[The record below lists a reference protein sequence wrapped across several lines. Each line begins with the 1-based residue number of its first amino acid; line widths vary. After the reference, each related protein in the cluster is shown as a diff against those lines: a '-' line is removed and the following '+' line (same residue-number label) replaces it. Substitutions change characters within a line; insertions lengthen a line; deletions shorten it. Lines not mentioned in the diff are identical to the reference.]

1 MITTDI
7 WSRFVEC
14 CWLRRT
20 TEQITGLDGKA
31 SLKCGLGRSQLW
43 LQAAAA
49 LAQLVKYP
57 GLRSLKR
64 DATELT

>member
-1 MITTDI
+1 MITTDV
-7 WSRFVEC
+7 WSRSVEC
-14 CWLRRT
+14 FWLRRT
-20 TEQITGLDGKA
+20 TEQIAGLDGTA
-31 SLKCGLGRSQLW
+31 SLKCGLGRCQLW

-57 GLRSLKR
+57 GLRSLKI